1 MTTLEELTK
10 ALNNDWEGYE
20 ELRKLA
26 LDVPKYGNDN
36 DYVDSLAI
44 EVSDFYYTE
53 TRKYKDIFG
62 SKFNSAFMG
71 ISNYVPTGKIVGAT
85 PCGRKATKPLTE
97 EFLHLLV
104 LIQQV
109 H

>member
-53 TRKYKDIFG
+53 TRKYKDILAL
-62 SKFNSAFMG
+62 NL
-71 ISNYVPTGKIVGAT
+71 IV
-85 PCGRKATKPLTE
+85 
-97 EFLHLLV
+97 HLWVYQTMYQLEKS
-104 LIQQV
+104 
-109 H
+109 